1 MCTYIHTYIHR
12 YIHTYIHICIY
23 IYTYIYVYIDMH
35 IQHIPTY
42 RNLCKTIIYNPG
54 VRRESEGRSESAPP
68 PVPAGLSEPP

>member
-1 MCTYIHTYIHR
+1 MCTYIHTYMH
-12 YIHTYIHICIY
+12 IHIY
-23 IYTYIYVYIDMH
+23 IYIYVYIDMH